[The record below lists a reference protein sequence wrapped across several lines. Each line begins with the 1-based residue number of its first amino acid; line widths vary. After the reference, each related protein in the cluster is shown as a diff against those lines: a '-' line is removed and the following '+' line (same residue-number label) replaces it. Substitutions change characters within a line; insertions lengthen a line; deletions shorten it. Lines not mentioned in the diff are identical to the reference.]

1 MKKMLLVSSLIIVL
15 ILVSPFIIYSCSVS
29 FSVASD
35 NGAFEEYKIDFEIIN
50 DLMLS
55 VDLVEDEEVYLLEF
69 DNGKVTGLYKFPYE
83 LNDNQLYSLNQIHD
97 AFSNDFSV
105 IRITENRIDYTGDG
119 AEMYVYSK
127 DGKKPKYFHYKGD
140 NMSFSTESLGENWYY
155 CHARIR

>member
-1 MKKMLLVSSLIIVL
+1 MKKSLLVSALIIMFL
-15 ILVSPFIIYSCSVS
+15 LACPWIIYSCSAS
-29 FSVASD
+29 FTVVSD
-35 NGAFEEYKIDFEIIN
+35 NGAFEEYKTDFEIIN

-55 VDLVEDEEVYLLEF
+55 VDLVEDEEIYSLEF

-83 LNDNQLYSLNQIHD
+83 LNDSQLYSLNQIHD

-105 IRITENRIDYTGDG
+105 IRIIENRIDYTGDG

-140 NMSFSTESLGENWYY
+140 NISFSTESLGENWYY